1 MPRSW
6 LRPAARAER
15 VGRNAVT
22 RLSTVARPIDL
33 TLPQPLVGAIPDF
46 FIAGHPKC
54 GTTALHQMLKT
65 HPQIYMPD
73 RKEPW
78 FFAEELHES
87 TPPRPEGTP
96 RTLDEYTRWFTGAEA
111 GQLVGEATAYYLWSK
126 DAIANIAEVNP
137 DAKIV
142 AILREPASFL
152 HSLHLQLLEQYT
164 EVETDLGRAIELE
177 GERREGR
184 SLPRYTYFPRM
195 LLYSEFIRYVEQLER
210 VYSAFPAD
218 NVKILIYDDFRA
230 DNERAVREVRR
241 FLGVEVA
248 GPVQM
253 LEANPTVRPRSQL
266 LNELVHAVGVGR
278 GPFSRAVKTAIKSVT
293 PAGPRR
299 RAMHALKRQAVF
311 APARAPDAELMRRL
325 RVRYKDEVAAT
336 SEYLGRDLTKL
347 WGYDEL

>member
-1 MPRSW
+1 M
-6 LRPAARAER
+6 A
-15 VGRNAVT
+15 
-22 RLSTVARPIDL
+22 RLSTVAAPIDL
-33 TLPQPLVGAIPDF
+33 TRPDSVVGAIPDF
-46 FIAGHPKC
+46 FIVGHPKC

-78 FFAEELHES
+78 FFAEELHQS

-96 RTLDEYTRWFTGAEA
+96 RTLAEYARWFTGAEP

-126 DAIANIAEVNP
+126 DAIANIAQVNP
-137 DAKIV
+137 DAKII

-164 EVETDLGRAIELE
+164 EVETDLARALELE
-177 GERREGR
+177 AERRERR
-184 SLPRYTYFPRM
+184 SIPRYTYFPQM
-195 LLYSEFIRYVEQLER
+195 LLYSEFVRYVEQLER
-210 VYSAFPAD
+210 VYAVFPAE
-218 NVKILIYDDFRA
+218 NVKVLIYDDFRA
-230 DNERAVREVRR
+230 DNERTVREVHR
-241 FLGVEVA
+241 FLGVDLA
-248 GPVQM
+248 SPLQT

-278 GPFSRAVKTAIKSVT
+278 GPFSRAVKATIKSVT

-311 APARAPDAELMRRL
+311 APVRPPNAAVMRQL
-325 RVRYKDEVAAT
+325 RVRYKDEVLAA
-336 SEYLGRDLTKL
+336 SEYLGRDLIEL
-347 WGYDEL
+347 WRYDEP

>member
-1 MPRSW
+1 
-6 LRPAARAER
+6 
-15 VGRNAVT
+15 VT
-22 RLSTVARPIDL
+22 GPIDL
-33 TLPQPLVGAIPDF
+33 TRPDPLHGAIPDF
-46 FIAGHPKC
+46 FVAGHPKC

-78 FFAEELHES
+78 FFAEELHQA

-96 RTLDEYTRWFTGAEA
+96 RTLAEYAQWFVDAEP

-126 DAIANIAEVNP
+126 DAIANIAKVNP
-137 DAKIV
+137 GAKIV
-142 AILREPASFL
+142 AILREPAGFL

-164 EVETDLGRAIELE
+164 EVETDLERALELE
-177 GERREGR
+177 PERREGR
-184 SLPRYTYFPRM
+184 SLPRYTYFPAM
-195 LLYSEFIRYVEQLER
+195 LLYSEFVRYVEQLER
-210 VYSAFPAD
+210 VYAVFPKD

-230 DNERAVREVRR
+230 ENETVVREVRR
-241 FLGVEVA
+241 FLGVEVDA
-248 GPVQM
+248 PVQT

-278 GPFSRAVKTAIKSVT
+278 GPLSRAVKATIKTVT

-311 APARAPDAELMRRL
+311 APARPPDAALMRRL
-325 RVRYKDEVAAT
+325 RIRYRHEVAAT